1 MVIKESAEMY
11 LETILILS
19 QYGPVR
25 SIDIANKTG
34 FSRPTISEQMKK
46 FRQNGLIEMDQSN
59 LISLTEKGRKIA
71 ESTYEKHKVL
81 TDMLM
86 RMGVDEST
94 AAIDACRMEHYIS
107 EISFEK
113 IKSFL
118 KEHFKA

>member
-59 LISLTEKGRKIA
+59 LITLTAKGRQIA

-94 AAIDACRMEHYIS
+94 AAIDACRMEHYIY
-107 EISFEK
+107 EITFEK
-113 IKSFL
+113 IKGFL
-118 KEHFKA
+118 NDHFTA

>member
-46 FRQNGLIEMDQSN
+46 FRQNGLVEMDQNN
-59 LISLTEKGRKIA
+59 LVTLTEEGRKIA

-81 TDMLM
+81 TDMLTG
-86 RMGVDEST
+86 MGVDAET
-94 AAIDACRMEHYIS
+94 AAIDACRLEHYIS
-107 EISFEK
+107 ETSFEK
-113 IKSFL
+113 IKEFM
-118 KEHFKA
+118 KKHFKA